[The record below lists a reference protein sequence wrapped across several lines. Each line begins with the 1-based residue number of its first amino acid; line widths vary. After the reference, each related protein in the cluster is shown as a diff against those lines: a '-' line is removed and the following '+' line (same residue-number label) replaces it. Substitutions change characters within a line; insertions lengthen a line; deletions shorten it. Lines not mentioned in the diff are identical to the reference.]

1 MCIVFPDLITGLLF
15 RPFQPWCN
23 CYGSNRCWTFFLA
36 NPAANTGFPDRG
48 PEVFLTGIRM
58 GPGDKNNCFF
68 IFNRAFLKTDL
79 TGLLRLTGRLWRE
92 EADIEN
98 LRIIGYRNVWYRFH
112 PAEADVIVPVSL
124 NSLST
129 MDKAFTDCYLSQVEA
144 SFPSYM
150 YDGKFSILAEKIWI
164 DQMKHVQ
171 LLLGK
176 NYFYENESARLRGAH
191 GLLYYRDMDI
201 DTFLD
206 QARKLEKSTEGF

>member
-1 MCIVFPDLITGLLF
+1 
-15 RPFQPWCN
+15 
-23 CYGSNRCWTFFLA
+23 
-36 NPAANTGFPDRG
+36 
-48 PEVFLTGIRM
+48 M